1 MTNYKISLTKVLAK
15 IREKFGDGKIFLTLV
30 AFQPDG
36 EPCSIS
42 TFAEDNIKELVNWTA
57 LFQTK
62 LFSGSIMMVAIV
74 LRVFLPEQ
82 YETENKGK
90 KIKIPGKDLYNF
102 YCTKAGCEGFTEQ
115 ETFENQT
122 TDPKDRANMLAP
134 EPWLFYKNSEKI
146 LEEFVEEIAKG
157 KDKG

>member
-15 IREKFGDGKIFLTLV
+15 IREKFGDNNIYLTLV

-36 EPCSIS
+36 EAHSIS
-42 TFAEDNIKELVNWTA
+42 TFAADNIGELSIWAA
-57 LFQTK
+57 LFQAK

-82 YETENKGK
+82 YETEIKGK

-122 TDPKDRANMLAP
+122 TDYKNPENMIAP
-134 EPWLFYKNSEKI
+134 EPFLFYKDSEK
-146 LEEFVEEIAKG
+146 LL
-157 KDKG
+157 